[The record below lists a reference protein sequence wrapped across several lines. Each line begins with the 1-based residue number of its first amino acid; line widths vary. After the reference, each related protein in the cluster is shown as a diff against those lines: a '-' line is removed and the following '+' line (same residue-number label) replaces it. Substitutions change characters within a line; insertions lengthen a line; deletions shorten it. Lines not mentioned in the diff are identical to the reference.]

1 MRLRLGLLQD
11 PATME
16 KQAARA
22 AAEAQAKKLKSETP
36 TAKTEAQ
43 MKADET
49 AATKEKDR
57 GGDRVKSLLLPK
69 HKIRPLS
76 EAKAIDS
83 GASFV
88 SEGFLMMV
96 GVSLILLEN
105 WRTKRRETTR
115 REDVADRISELEE
128 SERTSRR
135 ALVELET
142 EILRLRRKS
151 GIVAGQRILPE
162 EMWEPEAKEGK
173 EQNNSRGWLS
183 WIGRVTRFKGD
194 NAEDIREAPERTG
207 KDVPPK
213 KSSTKDIKNSPD
225 PELQPRLSVKS
236 LLHLDSASSKPGS
249 QQTEPTN

>member
-11 PATME
+11 TATME

-36 TAKTEAQ
+36 TVKTEAQ

-49 AATKEKDR
+49 AAIKEKDK
-57 GGDRVKSLLLPK
+57 GGDKVKSFFLPK

-88 SEGFLMMV
+88 SEGFLLLV

-105 WRTKRRETTR
+105 WRSKRRETTR

-128 SERTSRR
+128 SERTNRR
-135 ALVELET
+135 ALVELEK
-142 EILRLRRKS
+142 EILRLRRKN
-151 GIVAGQRILPE
+151 GIVTGQRILPE
-162 EMWEPEAKEGK
+162 EIWEPGAKEGN
-173 EQNNSRGWLS
+173 EQDKSQGWLS
-183 WIGRVTRFKGD
+183 WIGRVTRFRG
-194 NAEDIREAPERTG
+194 NTAEDTHEAPERPG
-207 KDVPPK
+207 RDVPSEKP
-213 KSSTKDIKNSPD
+213 STKEIKKLPD
-225 PELQPRLSVKS
+225 PELRPRLSVKS
-236 LLHLDSASSKPGS
+236 LLHLDSASSKPRS